1 MTINGN
7 NWYVSDNK
15 ISFSYYDW
23 VAFIDPVFVGNGN
36 LLRWSVVFSKGT
48 PDPGTQPIY
57 CYTLEGAMS
66 LVENYKEQKLYDQLM
81 DKLKED
87 YNIDDP
93 SVVIHAADV
102 ACEEKGDNKNA

>member
-1 MTINGN
+1 MNISGN

-23 VAFIDPVFVGNGN
+23 VAFINPVFVGNGN

-48 PDPGTQPIY
+48 PNPGMPAIY
-57 CYTLEGAMS
+57 CKTVEDAMK
-66 LVENYKEQKLYDQLM
+66 LVENYKEQKIYDRLI

-87 YNIDDP
+87 YDIDNP
-93 SVVIHAADV
+93 SVIVRV
-102 ACEEKGDNKNA
+102 N

>member
-15 ISFSYYDW
+15 ICFSYYDW

-57 CYTLEGAMS
+57 CYTLEAAMI

-81 DKLKED
+81 DKLKKD
-87 YNIDDP
+87 YDIDNP
-93 SVVIHAADV
+93 SVKVIV
-102 ACEEKGDNKNA
+102 EM

>member
-36 LLRWSVVFSKGT
+36 LLRWLVVFSKGT

-93 SVVIHAADV
+93 SVVIHAVDV
-102 ACEEKGDNKNA
+102 AYEEKGDNKNA

>member
-1 MTINGN
+1 M
-7 NWYVSDNK
+7 SDNK

-48 PDPGTQPIY
+48 PDPGTTPIY

-66 LVENYKEQKLYDQLM
+66 LVENYKEQKLYDQLI

-87 YNIDDP
+87 YDINNP
-93 SVVIHAADV
+93 SVKIIVK
-102 ACEEKGDNKNA
+102 EE